1 MLSRAEDL
9 LKRHWEKAEL
19 DSAAF
24 ASNFA
29 GKVYAQACR
38 VLETQQNL
46 WERSSIHRRKEIS

>member
-9 LKRHWEKAEL
+9 LKRDWEKAEV

-29 GKVYAQACR
+29 GKVYAQASR
-38 VLETQQNL
+38 VLEAQQNL
-46 WERSSIHRRKEIS
+46 WESSSIHRKKEIT